1 VQRGSPRPRPLA
13 AAAGDDPTGRRGR
26 NTSAAPPWLCDPN
39 APAQALRALVT
50 AGRVDAG
57 ALLEPVVFER
67 PVVRPVFDWEAV
79 DWAGLGVWGRVST
92 AYDILVGRTLDE
104 WREEWAL
111 SRAEGFG
118 LAGLST
124 LLLAATVATCAAY
137 SLLALAGAAGPLA
150 GLGAALAAKPF
161 ALPTATL
168 LVVARV
174 LLSALLVAAEALC
187 TVIYYTPAAL
197 VAPVAAAALV
207 HRARCKAR
215 GELPIWA
222 RPRAPRDTKQFV
234 LLKQVPV
241 PLVPPVYYKGVTLP
255 DAIAEL
261 ATRPGAVWPPAPPP
275 AQRKGFAF
283 TLGEDVKRLLQA
295 ERLAPGGAATGPPP
309 PPGGAEDWRLER
321 LEGALGRAAAGVA
334 QPAASGGDAASGG
347 MGAVRARFAAM
358 TGTLAAGAAQAASD
372 AAMRKE

>member
-1 VQRGSPRPRPLA
+1 MPSSWCLWPNRSPRRQAPQHGALA
-13 AAAGDDPTGRRGR
+13 RK
-26 NTSAAPPWLCDPN
+26 DPN
-39 APAQALRALVT
+39 LSPQALRALVT
-50 AGRVDAG
+50 AGHLDSG

-79 DWAGLGVWGRVST
+79 DWAALPLLERCTT

-111 SRAEGFG
+111 SKAEGFG

-137 SLLALAGAAGPLA
+137 SLLALAGASGPVAGV
-150 GLGAALAAKPF
+150 GAALAAKPF

-174 LLSALLVAAEALC
+174 ILSSLLVAAEAVC

-197 VAPVAAAALV
+197 VAPVAAAALA
-207 HRARCKAR
+207 HRAHCKAR
-215 GELPIWA
+215 GVQPIWA
-222 RPRAPRDTKQFV
+222 RPQAPRGTKQFV
-234 LLKQVPV
+234 LLKQVPA

-261 ATRPGAVWPPAPPP
+261 ATRPGAVWPPAPQPER
-275 AQRKGFAF
+275 RKGFAF
-283 TLGEDVKRLLQA
+283 TLGEDVKRLLKA
-295 ERLAPGGAATGPPP
+295 ERPAPGGTAVGAPPPPP
-309 PPGGAEDWRLER
+309 PPGALPSEDWRLEQ
-321 LEGALGRAAAGVA
+321 LEGALGRAAAGVT
-334 QPAASGGDAASGG
+334 QPAASGGEAAGGG
-347 MGAVRARFAAM
+347 MRAVRARFAAM

-372 AAMRKE
+372 AATRKE